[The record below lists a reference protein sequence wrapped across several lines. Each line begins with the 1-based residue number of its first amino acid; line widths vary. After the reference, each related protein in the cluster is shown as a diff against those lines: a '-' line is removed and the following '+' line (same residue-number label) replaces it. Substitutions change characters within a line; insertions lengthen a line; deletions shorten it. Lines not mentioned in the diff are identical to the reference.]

1 MIALL
6 ATKEMNLTPTSGNDS
21 NSGDSDDEV

>member
-6 ATKEMNLTPTSGNDS
+6 ATKEMNLMPTSGNDS
-21 NSGDSDDEV
+21 DSDDSDNEV